1 MLAPVFATRARGK
14 LLLTGE
20 YFVLDGAQA
29 LALPVQYGQTLRV
42 FPFEEKGKLTWI
54 SRNPDGNPWFEA
66 VFSLPD
72 LDVLQHSEEKTAETL
87 SGILRALK
95 AQKPDFLSGDPGF
108 YVETNND
115 FPREWGLGTSSTLIA
130 ALARWAE
137 ADPYRVLFDTFGG
150 SGYDIACAYAD
161 GPILY
166 RLDGA
171 VPQVQSVVFEPAFAP
186 HLGFVYLGNKQNS
199 REGIARYRAL
209 GESVS
214 QHIAAVSL
222 LTRQMLQATDLR
234 AFMEV
239 MRTHEQLVAQTLLLP
254 RAMDLY
260 FPDFPGEVKSLG
272 AWGGD
277 FVLVAGEAPFESMKP
292 YFYQKGFDTCIT
304 WQAMLQDRL
313 F

>member
-42 FPFEEKGKLTWI
+42 FPLEERGKLAWI
-54 SRNPDGNPWFEA
+54 SRKPDGSPWFEA

-95 AQKPDFLSGDPGF
+95 AQKPDFLSGEPGF
-108 YVETNND
+108 SVETNND

-171 VPQVQSVVFEPAFAP
+171 VPQVQSVVFEPAFAR

-209 GESVS
+209 GENVS
-214 QHIAAVSL
+214 QHIVAVSL

-239 MRTHEQLVAQTLLLP
+239 MRAHEQLVAQTLLLP

-277 FVLVAGEAPFESMKP
+277 FVLVAGEAPFENMKP

-304 WQAMLQDRL
+304 WQAMLQDR
-313 F
+313 FF